1 MSKNSPALF
10 EMSARPTGRHEKMLL
25 AAVDEARAA
34 GRLEVV
40 DDGLVSLAIAN
51 ARALDE
57 AEASPKPYYPVAQ
70 ITGPYRE
77 VLQSLRMT
85 PDARE
90 SEANDEL
97 ARALADL
104 STATVRDA

>member
-1 MSKNSPALF
+1 METLF
-10 EMSARPTGRHEKMLL
+10 EIERRPEGRHEKMLL
-25 AAVDEARAA
+25 NAIDEARES
-34 GRLEVV
+34 GRLEAI

-57 AEASPKPYYPVAQ
+57 AEASPKPYYPIAQ
-70 ITGPYRE
+70 ITAPYRE

-97 ARALADL
+97 NRALAEL
-104 STATVRDA
+104 SAPAVRDA